1 MDIAKPDV
9 KLNYLCHK
17 DINNYLKYLAKRY
30 SFVKVVNVAKTFEGR
45 YVQGI
50 HIDNTVGKGEKQK
63 ETRNMIFIE
72 GGTHAREWIT
82 ISVALY
88 CISQL
93 TEKHFRHMDL
103 LDTASF
109 FIVPLVNPD
118 GYEFSRTKVILE
130 RLISSLNIIF
140 CCRIKCGEKTDVPIP
155 N

>member
-9 KLNYLCHK
+9 KINYLCHK
-17 DINNYLKYLAKRY
+17 DINNYLRYLAKRY
-30 SFVKVVNVAKTFEGR
+30 SNFVKIVNVAKTFEGR
-45 YVQGI
+45 YVKGI
-50 HIDNTVGKGEKQK
+50 HIDHAIGKGEKGK
-63 ETRNMIFIE
+63 EKRNMIFIE

-93 TEKHFRHMDL
+93 TEKHFRHMDIL
-103 LDTASF
+103 STASF

-130 RLISSLNIIF
+130 RLISSLHFILI
-140 CCRIKCGEKTDVPIP
+140 
-155 N
+155 

>member
-9 KLNYLCHK
+9 KINYLSHK

-30 SFVKVVNVAKTFEGR
+30 SDFVKIVNVAKTFEGR
-45 YVQGI
+45 YVKGI
-50 HIDNTVGKGEKQK
+50 HIDYLARKN
-63 ETRNMIFIE
+63 ETQEVNRNMIFIE

-93 TEKHFRHMDL
+93 TEKHFRNMDIL
-103 LDTASF
+103 SSASF

-130 RLISSLNIIF
+130 QLMSSLHF
-140 CCRIKCGEKTDVPIP
+140 LLL
-155 N
+155 